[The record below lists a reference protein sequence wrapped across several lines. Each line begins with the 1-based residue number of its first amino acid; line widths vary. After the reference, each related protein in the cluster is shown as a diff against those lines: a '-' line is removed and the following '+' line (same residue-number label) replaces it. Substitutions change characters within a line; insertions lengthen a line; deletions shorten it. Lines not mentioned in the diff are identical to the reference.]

1 MFQVDLKDP
10 HSALKNLTRICLL
23 TDMTLMLAWSP
34 EEAGKIIENY
44 KIYENKPPDKIMEK
58 IENDPHQKVN
68 FVRVFFSIQIST
80 ISLHTLVG
88 LDQGGS

>member
-1 MFQVDLKDP
+1 MFQVDLKEP

-68 FVRVFFSIQIST
+68 FVRVFFFNYPQ
-80 ISLHTLVG
+80 LVYI
-88 LDQGGS
+88 L

>member
-1 MFQVDLKDP
+1 MFQVDLKEP

-68 FVRVFFSIQIST
+68 FDRVFFSIQIST
-80 ISLHTLVG
+80 ISLHTLVE
-88 LDQGGS
+88 LDHGGS

>member
-1 MFQVDLKDP
+1 MFQVDLKEP

-68 FVRVFFSIQIST
+68 FVRVFFFNTVI
-80 ISLHTLVG
+80 HN
-88 LDQGGS
+88 